1 MKKKITALSSVTALV
16 VAALATYS
24 AVSASAAAEG
34 DGYSTDP
41 SNPTLVTTVP
51 NGFTP
56 YGDPVI
62 TSDNDVTTTKQVY
75 IRTIKGNSGVFNAWQ
90 PDGFSAWSLDSAQ
103 PADPDGQLG
112 DDNPLNLKMIGTPME
127 TRTVTDQEATVGHW
141 TDWTDSGEPVR
152 TEENAAPGAD
162 TDSVQWI
169 ALGATDPEAVP
180 GTGAHYSWNGGNRGV
195 DDPPLGDVPPGPNW
209 TKNTDDEPAGHL
221 NGATWYPLDHPT
233 PGVGLHV
240 LGNSPSNASWF
251 YTVAPTMDVDY
262 LWQKQVREWEPGTPA
277 VTHDEFRWP
286 LLSRTYT
293 PGSADVTEYVYTLV
307 AVSPE
312 TVTSNSPHGT
322 APNEAQAPKPPKPP
336 KPPVHATVPTMI
348 DAGR

>member
-1 MKKKITALSSVTALV
+1 MKRKLTALSSVTALV

-24 AVSASAAAEG
+24 AVSASVAAEG

-51 NGFTP
+51 DGFTP

-62 TSDNDVTTTKQVY
+62 TTDNDVTTTKQVY
-75 IRTIKGNSGVFNAWQ
+75 SRTIKGNSGVFTAWQ
-90 PDGFSAWSLDSAQ
+90 PAGFSEWSRDSAQ

-112 DDNPLNLKMIGTPME
+112 DDNPLNLKMVGTPME
-127 TRTVTDQEATVGHW
+127 TRTVTDQEATQGHW
-141 TDWTDSGEPVR
+141 TEWADSGPQVR
-152 TEENAAPGAD
+152 TEENTAPDVD
-162 TDSVQWI
+162 TDTVRWVYVGETEPEIIIPAVPEVWANFSPNDSQATFVGPAVWP
-169 ALGATDPEAVP
+169 TDPRGTWNIHDAIPP
-180 GTGAHYSWNGGNRGV
+180 GHEGPDGVYAKGNPDKGGN
-195 DDPPLGDVPPGPNW
+195 
-209 TKNTDDEPAGHL
+209 
-221 NGATWYPLDHPT
+221 
-233 PGVGLHV
+233 
-240 LGNSPSNASWF
+240 WF
-251 YTVAPTMDVDY
+251 YRHGCVPAVTDVDY
-262 LWQKQVREWEPGTPA
+262 LWQQQVREWEPGTPA

-293 PGSADVTEYVYTLV
+293 PGTADVTEYVYTV
-307 AVSPE
+307 DAVSPE

-336 KPPVHATVPTMI
+336 VHATVPTTI